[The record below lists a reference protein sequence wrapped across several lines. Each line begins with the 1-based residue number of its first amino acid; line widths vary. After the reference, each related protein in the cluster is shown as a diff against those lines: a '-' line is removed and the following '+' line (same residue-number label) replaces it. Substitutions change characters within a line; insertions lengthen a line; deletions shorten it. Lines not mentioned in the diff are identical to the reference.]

1 METVEILAQMA
12 STGNSGIGSVDNIIA
27 MIIQVVGAV
36 IGIGFLIDAT
46 KDSFGKGG
54 SNEKGKN
61 IAKDIMWFVI
71 VVCLFGALP
80 KLLGL
85 GSGFLAY
92 L

>member
-12 STGNSGIGSVDNIIA
+12 STGNSGVGSVDRIIA
-27 MIIQVVGAV
+27 VVIQVVSAV
-36 IGIGFLIDAT
+36 IGVGFLLDAA

-54 SNEKGKN
+54 SSEKGKN
-61 IAKDIMWFVI
+61 ISKDIFWFV
-71 VVCLFGALP
+71 VCVCLFAALP

-85 GSGFLAY
+85 GNGLFDY

>member
-12 STGNSGIGSVDNIIA
+12 STGNSGVGSVDRIIA
-27 MIIQVVGAV
+27 MVIQVVGAV
-36 IGIGFLIDAT
+36 IGVGFLLDGA

-54 SNEKGKN
+54 SSEKGKN
-61 IAKDIMWFVI
+61 ISKDIFWFVV

-85 GSGFLAY
+85 GGGFFDY

>member
-1 METVEILAQMA
+1 MTPEVHVTRGV
-12 STGNSGIGSVDNIIA
+12 GSYRPL
-27 MIIQVVGAV
+27 VVGAV
-36 IGIGFLIDAT
+36 IGVGFLLDGA

-54 SNEKGKN
+54 SSEKGKN
-61 IAKDIMWFVI
+61 ISKDIFWFVV

-85 GSGFLAY
+85 GGGFFDY